1 MGSHG
6 LIWQLWERWPG
17 SCLILTPKSLLIWY
31 PHPSLS
37 SSASA
42 LYLKIT
48 GDWMG
53 MINFTYE
60 QNITS
65 LANEQLF
72 WEHLPPL
79 SKSNC
84 EEVIKELAPSNKPN
98 RVQNNRVRQRVKATG
113 TEPRLHMEAIKAAK
127 AQKAWPLTAFRYE
140 PCVCT
145 LDYIDA
151 TTQMI
156 TNALALETCSQENTW
171 QCFHSSSVS
180 IIAIEPNFSALD
192 MIFI

>member
-1 MGSHG
+1 VRVAPTPIEQRNYLETLLVSIPIVSLVIFMGNN
-6 LIWQLWERWPG
+6 RYVTF
-17 SCLILTPKSLLIWY
+17 SCSRVVYMT
-31 PHPSLS
+31 
-37 SSASA
+37 
-42 LYLKIT
+42 YLVIS
-48 GDWMG
+48 MG
-53 MINFTYE
+53 N
-60 QNITS
+60 N
-65 LANEQLF
+65 
-72 WEHLPPL
+72 
-79 SKSNC
+79 KSNC
-84 EEVIKELAPSNKPN
+84 EEVSKELAPSNKPN
-98 RVQNNRVRQRVKATG
+98 RVQNDRVRQRVKATG

-156 TNALALETCSQENTW
+156 TNTLALETCSQENIW